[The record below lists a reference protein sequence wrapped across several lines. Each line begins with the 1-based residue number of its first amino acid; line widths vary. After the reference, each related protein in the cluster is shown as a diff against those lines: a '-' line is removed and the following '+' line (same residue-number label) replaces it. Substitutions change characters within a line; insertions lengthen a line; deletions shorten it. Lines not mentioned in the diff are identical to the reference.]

1 MEFLKTL
8 MLYMSLTFASSVQ
21 EAPLPEPTAVPTATP
36 VVIAGEIIP
45 HDEDAPAIT
54 ATLPPAAGE
63 TPAPPVV
70 ATPEPRPTITPN
82 TAYSNIRYGN
92 RGANVKRMQERLIE
106 LGYLD
111 GTADGAYGTK
121 TLKALKLFQQV
132 NGLTADGV
140 AGDATQTQLF
150 ENPDVLPNPARV
162 TPTPEPTQAP
172 APEATA
178 DAAPTIAPPQETLA
192 LLDGASIVFNG
203 SGEAL
208 SYVDQADGVSVFK
221 APRMWQSKDGDVL
234 LCLAEVAASLDDWGF
249 ERVEGGWELSAA
261 GYAVTL
267 LREGDA
273 LACTVDGTPLALEA
287 TDALTHQD
295 ELLVTPAFLEKALQ
309 AETLWDADEQTL
321 MIQLAHKS
329 VAQSED

>member
-70 ATPEPRPTITPN
+70 TTPEPRPTITPN

-121 TLKALKLFQQV
+121 TLKALKLFQQDTV
-132 NGLTADGV
+132 SRFGLKSMG
-140 AGDATQTQLF
+140 G
-150 ENPDVLPNPARV
+150 
-162 TPTPEPTQAP
+162 
-172 APEATA
+172 
-178 DAAPTIAPPQETLA
+178 IAYCSN
-192 LLDGASIVFNG
+192 GASLRVMEKNG
-203 SGEAL
+203 F
-208 SYVDQADGVSVFK
+208 QK
-221 APRMWQSKDGDVL
+221 
-234 LCLAEVAASLDDWGF
+234 
-249 ERVEGGWELSAA
+249 VEE
-261 GYAVTL
+261 
-267 LREGDA
+267 
-273 LACTVDGTPLALEA
+273 
-287 TDALTHQD
+287 
-295 ELLVTPAFLEKALQ
+295 F
-309 AETLWDADEQTL
+309 
-321 MIQLAHKS
+321 
-329 VAQSED
+329 SEDGIRSAYYRKEYTV